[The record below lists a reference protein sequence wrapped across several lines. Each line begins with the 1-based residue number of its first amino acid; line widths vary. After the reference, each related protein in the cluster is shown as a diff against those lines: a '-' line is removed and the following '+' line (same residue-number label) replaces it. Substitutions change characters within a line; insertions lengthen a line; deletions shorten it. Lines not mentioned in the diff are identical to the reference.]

1 MLLHLDRQAYNALM
15 KRFKLLGRK
24 WARDLFNLQSV
35 SQDDVDEVAS
45 YLMQAFVELDKEKR
59 ELLFAAGNEGKLY
72 FHLKNLMPPSA
83 RQISVQASD
92 DGEGLLEISDLRYAP
107 EIVLHGQQFETT
119 EAAKL
124 LDQLA
129 ELQQLSTQACGLAC
143 GLKERESRNIKND
156 VYRAQV
162 QQLLTAAARHAG
174 ISKRELAV
182 LKSRFGVA

>member
-1 MLLHLDRQAYNALM
+1 MLHIDRQTYDNIM

-35 SQDDVDEVAS
+35 SQDDIDEVAS
-45 YLMQAFVELDKEKR
+45 YLMQAFVELGEEKR
-59 ELLFAAGNEGKLY
+59 ELLFAAGNEGRLF
-72 FHLKNLMPPSA
+72 FHVKNLMSPSA
-83 RQISVQASD
+83 RQISVQTSD
-92 DGEGLLEISDLRYAP
+92 DGEDLPEIADLRYAP
-107 EIVLHGQQFETT
+107 ESVLHRQQFESSD
-119 EAAKL
+119 AAKL

-129 ELQQLSTQACGLAC
+129 DLQQLSTQACGLAC

-174 ISKRELAV
+174 VSKRELAV